1 MQDHYAI
8 LGVGKNATSDEIKSA
23 YRNLSKKF
31 HPDVNKELD
40 AEDKFKQINEAYSV
54 LSDPNSKS
62 RYDQPPQH
70 HNPFDSWN
78 VVKTQSF
85 F

>member
-8 LGVGKNATSDEIKSA
+8 LGVGRNATSDEIKSA

-40 AEDKFKQINEAYSV
+40 AEEVGRIYFLNWDHLIQNK
-54 LSDPNSKS
+54 L
-62 RYDQPPQH
+62 H
-70 HNPFDSWN
+70 
-78 VVKTQSF
+78 
-85 F
+85 